1 VVGNR
6 AWDGYE
12 IINLCERLS
21 DRDAK
26 VNQVPI
32 QVIRITRRLTRFFE
46 WSWNVADRL
55 SFAEVIATGNP
66 LTANM
71 DETYKTF
78 GLEVSQMSSLDEYM
92 QDYFSRIMKKLKEI
106 EYAMEKANKKKVKKK
121 MSWF

>member
-1 VVGNR
+1 
-6 AWDGYE
+6 
-12 IINLCERLS
+12 
-21 DRDAK
+21 
-26 VNQVPI
+26 
-32 QVIRITRRLTRFFE
+32 
-46 WSWNVADRL
+46 L

-78 GLEVSQMSSLDEYM
+78 GLEVSEMSSLDEYM